1 MLISNLGFGLL
12 IITLIVAIYS
22 GIAAM
27 IGVTRNAR
35 VWAESARAAAV
46 LTFPLLSLSMLA
58 LAGLIVAGDYQVQ
71 YVYNVASNSMP
82 FYLKLTAIWG
92 GQSGSL
98 LFWCWL
104 LGLSA
109 FLVALR
115 SWHSDQ
121 DLLPWIILVIAI
133 TLIFFLSLVIF
144 VENPFVRFW
153 RTAGGSEMVA
163 LFQPAGALPLIPL
176 DGRGMNPLLRHPGM
190 VFHPPALYLG
200 FVGFIIPYAYAIAAL
215 ITNRSDDQWIR
226 ATRRWSLVAWLFLSL
241 GLLLGSR
248 WAYDV
253 LAGAATGVGTPWKLP
268 PYCRGSAAPPFSTPS

>member
-35 VWAESARAAAV
+35 VWAESARAAA
-46 LTFPLLSLSMLA
+46 PHLSYRLD
-58 LAGLIVAGDYQVQ
+58 AGACRADCRGDYQVQ
-71 YVYNVASNSMP
+71 SVNVASNSMP
-82 FYLKLTAIWG
+82 FYLKLIAIWG
-92 GQSGSL
+92 GSPAHCSL
-98 LFWCWL
+98 VLAV
-104 LGLSA
+104 GLSA

-215 ITNRSDDQWIR
+215 ITNRSDDQWI
-226 ATRRWSLVAWLFLSL
+226 
-241 GLLLGSR
+241 
-248 WAYDV
+248 
-253 LAGAATGVGTPWKLP
+253 
-268 PYCRGSAAPPFSTPS
+268 

>member
-12 IITLIVAIYS
+12 IITLIIAIYS

-115 SWHSDQ
+115 SWRSDQ
-121 DLLPWIILVIAI
+121 DLLPWVILVIAI

-200 FVGFIIPYAYAIAAL
+200 FVGGRFA
-215 ITNRSDDQWIR
+215 
-226 ATRRWSLVAWLFLSL
+226 RRCSE
-241 GLLLGSR
+241 R
-248 WAYDV
+248 M
-253 LAGAATGVGTPWKLP
+253 GAAQ
-268 PYCRGSAAPPFSTPS
+268 APRRPTDPSSSDWHT